1 MTRFLPTTRHSIIG
15 GMLWTVFAAVA
26 TGQGVET
33 NTLRRKQED
42 QQRARTMTRELVGS
56 VLDVQLRQLEDN
68 GLEDMPV
75 YNDIQLMRKNLATV
89 VDGEMV
95 KVVELL
101 TEAQRMPADQ
111 RQATFVE
118 ARKQIRSVVVRLT
131 AERQSLLR
139 RLRMAELAEQARRLI
154 GIQSGVRTVTVS
166 IPEEAKSRQE
176 SLLLKTQ
183 EDQRDVKELF
193 LHLVQT
199 LDDVRQ
205 WGGPV
210 ADASTEGLRVLK
222 AADVGRHVDRAE
234 AELVAAQP
242 PKAIEHQD
250 GVLKGLRDLLKI
262 LERTQGA
269 ISNENREVLDRVRAV
284 VEKQEQLQQETK
296 KLDPSQPAPEAL
308 VEKQAEI
315 QTAVA
320 ELEKLLPELPTAE
333 RLTEQAEA
341 AAKEA
346 TSELFEGNL
355 AAAVTEQSAVLGNLA
370 ALEQL
375 LAQGG
380 DEPAADHTAAELA
393 KRVADLQQAKA
404 KLEEAAKK
412 QDAAAEKADTSAK
425 DAAPLEKEAADAI
438 DAAEKVGTLPADVK
452 RRIEEAEQAAR
463 SAEAVLS
470 SATGEASAKEEAALA
485 KADDALDRAQ
495 ASVEAALNDAE
506 RQAAAV
512 KIGELARA
520 AEALERAAAEERAIA
535 KAAET
540 DAADGSVMAEE
551 AQALENRQGDVEA
564 LTDKLAE
571 ALKVVAPATAA
582 AVASASD
589 AAEMAGKQFEAG
601 AKDGTTPE
609 DAAKSAKA
617 GAETAKDAAKQ
628 LAEAAQQLREDVRQ
642 AALALAKESQGQ
654 AEQLASARET
664 VEEALNGPTVA
675 LAEQMAQ
682 LQAAQKK
689 TAEASR
695 LQQQASG
702 RPTAAKAMS
711 LAEQIADAKA
721 AQQIADNAAADLAN
735 GAAATP
741 LKASAQQ
748 QAVAELAEAATAQVD
763 TMKASPPNSELKAAL
778 EEAQAAAAAA
788 AKDLFDGKTA
798 AADAAQKKVD
808 AALDRAAKLAQ
819 TEAQAAMQAAPS
831 AAPDLATQKAAEQ
844 AARAAEELAGS
855 DAPLAAEALGDA
867 AEAGADASKELAS
880 GQTDA
885 AKPAQQ
891 QAEKKLAQAEKSL
904 AAALDDLARQQ
915 QAELARQAARANK
928 LVDTTAK
935 LEPTATEAIE
945 AAEAAATKGA
955 MVESDP
961 HDQVNAATS
970 AERQLERAAATLAA
984 KEQQVR
990 RDQSVAEALAALAA
1004 QQKDAA
1010 AMLDQ
1015 QRALAEAMTPGVE
1028 PTNPGAFD
1036 AAKAQQAASD
1046 FAETQR
1052 ATGQGAAEVSGQ
1064 QQVANP
1070 PLREALEM
1078 AAALL
1083 SSQQAALAA
1092 MEKPLVGELQPFP
1105 SPKEQDGQPM
1115 PADGQPKGE
1124 GTPSDD
1130 APGQPGDAAGQPGP
1144 PSSEPGMSDT
1154 GFVPQSP
1161 ELTAQLLAGPE
1172 ATAAIQAAQQAPPGT
1187 KPSQT
1192 PNANA
1197 SPTPPSQQASAQS
1210 SPMPDGTPGT
1220 GFTGQKPSADA
1231 KNAPVKEGAI
1241 EKQPEK
1247 TDLGDTKGG
1256 KREGDADAAT
1266 RQFQDQPWFAKL
1278 PPELRRS
1285 IRAGAQQKPPRAYEE
1300 RLKRYFQSVD

>member
-1 MTRFLPTTRHSIIG
+1 MTRFVQTGRPLAVGVVMIG
-15 GMLWTVFAAVA
+15 MFAGVA
-26 TGQGVET
+26 GAQSVESD
-33 NTLRRKQED
+33 TLRRKQED

-56 VLDVQLRQLEDN
+56 VLDIQLRQLEDN

-75 YNDIQLMRKNLATV
+75 YADIQLMRKNLATL
-89 VDGEMV
+89 VDAEMV

-101 TEAQRMPADQ
+101 ADAQKLPAAQ

-154 GIQSGVRTVTVS
+154 GIQNGVRTVTVS

-234 AELVAAQP
+234 AELIAAQP

-250 GVLKGLRDLLKI
+250 SVLKGLRDLLKI

-269 ISNENREVLDRVRAV
+269 ISNENREALDRLRSV

-296 KLDPSQPAPEAL
+296 KLDPSQPAPEEL
-308 VEKQAEI
+308 VEKQAQI

-320 ELEKLLPELPTAE
+320 ELEKLIPEAPTAA

-341 AAKEA
+341 AAKDA

-355 AAAVTEQSAVLGNLA
+355 TAAVTEQSEVLGNLA

-375 LAQGG
+375 LAQGS
-380 DEPAADHTAAELA
+380 DEPASDRTAEELA
-393 KRVADLQQAKA
+393 KLVADLQQAKA
-404 KLEEAAKK
+404 KLAEAAQK
-412 QDAAAEKADTSAK
+412 QDAAEQKAVANAK
-425 DAAPLEKEAADAI
+425 DAAPLEKQAAEAI
-438 DAAEKVGTLPADVK
+438 DAAEKAGDLPADVE
-452 RRIEEAEQAAR
+452 RRLEEAEQAAR
-463 SAEAVLS
+463 SAEAVL
-470 SATGEASAKEEAALA
+470 AAAAGEAGPAEDAALA
-485 KADDALDRAQ
+485 KADKALDRAQ

-535 KAAET
+535 KEADVA
-540 DAADGSVMAEE
+540 AADGAVMPEE
-551 AQALENRQGDVEA
+551 AKALENRQGDVEA
-564 LTDKLAE
+564 LADKLSE
-571 ALKVVAPATAA
+571 ALKSVSPETAA
-582 AVASASD
+582 AVAQASD
-589 AAEMAGKQFEAG
+589 AAEMAGDQLAAAVKE
-601 AKDGTTPE
+601 GTTPDAAAKSTKE
-609 DAAKSAKA
+609 AAQTARDAAKKLS
-617 GAETAKDAAKQ
+617 T
-628 LAEAAQQLREDVRQ
+628 AAQQLREEVRQ
-642 AALALAKESQGQ
+642 AALALAKESQDQ
-654 AEQLASARET
+654 AKQLAEARGA
-664 VEEALNGPTVA
+664 VEEALNGPTVS
-675 LAEQMAQ
+675 LAEQMSQ

-695 LQQQASG
+695 QQQKASG
-702 RPTAAKAMS
+702 RPEAAKAME
-711 LAEQIADAKA
+711 LAEQIAEAQT
-721 AQQIADNAAADLAN
+721 AQQTADSAADDLAN

-748 QAVAELAEAATAQVD
+748 QAVAELAEAAAAQAAERPQAQATPQGD
-763 TMKASPPNSELKAAL
+763 ELKAAL
-778 EEAQAAAAAA
+778 EEAQAAASKA

-798 AADAAQKKVD
+798 EAEAAQKQADAALEK
-808 AALDRAAKLAQ
+808 AAKLAAA
-819 TEAQAAMQAAPS
+819 EATTAMQAAPT
-831 AAPDLATQKAAEQ
+831 AAPDLAAQKAAEQ
-844 AARAAEELAGS
+844 AARAAEDLAGG
-855 DAPLAAEALGDA
+855 DAPIAAEALGDA
-867 AEAGADASKELAS
+867 AEAGADAAKELAA
-880 GQTDA
+880 GQPDA
-885 AKPAQQ
+885 AKAAQK
-891 QAEKKLAQAEKSL
+891 QAETKLAQAEKNL
-904 AAALDDLARQQ
+904 AAAVADLSQKQ
-915 QAELARQAARANK
+915 QAELAKQAIAADK
-928 LVDTTAK
+928 LAETTAK

-945 AAEAAATKGA
+945 AAQAAAATGA
-955 MVESDP
+955 LAESDP
-961 HDQVNAATS
+961 GEQVAAAMS

-1010 AMLDQ
+1010 ELLDQ

-1028 PTNPGAFD
+1028 PTTPEAFNAEK
-1036 AAKAQQAASD
+1036 AAQAAAD
-1046 FAETQR
+1046 FTEAQR

-1078 AAALL
+1078 AAALP
-1083 SSQQAALAA
+1083 SSQQAAALAA
-1092 MEKPLVGELQPFP
+1092 EKPLVGELKPLPQNDGT
-1105 SPKEQDGQPM
+1105 DGQPM
-1115 PADGQPKGE
+1115 PAEGTPPGE
-1124 GTPSDD
+1124 GTPANDT
-1130 APGQPGDAAGQPGP
+1130 PGEAAGQPGTP
-1144 PSSEPGMSDT
+1144 ASEPGMGDT

-1172 ATAAIQAAQQAPPGT
+1172 AAAAIQAAQHAPPGT
-1187 KPSQT
+1187 KPQPGKNPKNT
-1192 PNANA
+1192 P
-1197 SPTPPSQQASAQS
+1197 STSGKPPSPQATPIAE
-1210 SPMPDGTPGT
+1210 GTPGSE
-1220 GFTGQKPSADA
+1220 FSAPKSGSET
-1231 KNAPVKEGAI
+1231 KNAPVKDGAI

-1247 TDLGDTKGG
+1247 SDLGDSKSG
-1256 KREGDADAAT
+1256 KRDGDADGTA
-1266 RQFQDQPWFAKL
+1266 RKFEDQPWFAKL

-1285 IRAGAQQKPPRAYEE
+1285 IRAGTQQKSPRAYEE